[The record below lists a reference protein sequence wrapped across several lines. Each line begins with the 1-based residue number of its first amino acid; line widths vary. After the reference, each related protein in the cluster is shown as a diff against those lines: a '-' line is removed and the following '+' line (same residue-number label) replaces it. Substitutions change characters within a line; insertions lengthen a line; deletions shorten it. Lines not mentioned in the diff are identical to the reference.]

1 MMWIFLGIMVVF
13 LAAHMDA
20 VGYAVSAT
28 CTRGLSEGQ
37 DPSPNARLFWCV
49 MLTLVPIAM
58 IFSKAPLDTMKTATI
73 VTALPFIV
81 IILIQTYGLVKW
93 LIQDYAKV
101 PSHLIE
107 QQGYDEQKIGLN
119 QSQDEHAK
127 RMQLEL
133 ASSIKLD
140 RKTS

>member
-20 VGYAVSAT
+20 VKGALLKIMAIGTKVSMTHQNRRAFGDGS
-28 CTRGLSEGQ
+28 C
-37 DPSPNARLFWCV
+37 PSLK
-49 MLTLVPIAM
+49 L
-58 IFSKAPLDTMKTATI
+58 
-73 VTALPFIV
+73 IV

-107 QQGYDEQKIGLN
+107 QQGYDDAVVCSHVVITVP
-119 QSQDEHAK
+119 
-127 RMQLEL
+127 
-133 ASSIKLD
+133 SSWFFCPV
-140 RKTS
+140 